1 MNWAVLL
8 VVCEVVAYRPEL
20 PPRLALEDPPCR
32 QVDAQ
37 ELCELKLE
45 AEECLHITD
54 LAASRGKRGKRR
66 GRGKGASRSAAC
78 ALEGPE
84 EGFAVLYGV
93 SNETDAVS
101 LRGEGPW
108 QISGGIHFHR
118 LRLEVTALEV
128 ENARLAFFNT
138 SARKDGGAISAGR
151 GGLKLRNS
159 SLQVVSSN
167 ATRGG
172 AIAVSSRGQLRCEG
186 STIVTESSYARMDGG
201 SIFAKNVRLENS
213 SVQISYAWARN
224 GGGLLADML
233 VARSSSLSISNA
245 FAYGH
250 GGATYSHKRLVL
262 IDSRLR
268 GRALDASQTLA
279 SKGGGIYAFH
289 LELRNS
295 SVEIE
300 DAASGFDGSC
310 IHAVRSMALQGSAVH
325 LSGCRAKSQAA
336 LHVGGEVQMVN
347 SSMTCHNSSAQ
358 SSGALHAEK
367 VFLNSSTM
375 KMTQIRS
382 QVPPVAL
389 EVSVFKMEGSSAL
402 SLLGTGGH
410 QGFSAIELS
419 SKAHEN
425 RSFDM
430 SQDSSL
436 VITDF
441 FSGILS
447 DGGLVRLR
455 NARLQRLRYAV
466 EMPRAEGLDVA
477 DSVLEDVSELAF
489 SCGSCQHLALRR
501 IVARRVG
508 ALLRAA
514 ELKKWSLRDV
524 QARCSQ
530 RSQVACVQLAS
541 ALVFLDPEPWRLENV
556 SLEAENV
563 SSDVAPVLLD
573 VEGPKVKG
581 SHITVSAT
589 CPAGSFSFTQE
600 SGSSISKTAE
610 LMAMF
615 EIMRGAENSPA
626 SNGTACCAS
635 TRTLPRTQR
644 FLKRTFD
651 FDFGI
656 IPDMNI
662 SCDPATYPCV
672 CTTNICDRQ
681 ILKTSLVST
690 RVSCMSCPMGQ
701 YSLTPYLRTLKGD
714 DSGLLGSS
722 GRVLEGDCLSCTD
735 VVTQVGKMPICAG
748 RSVRVPRG
756 LMALPGTTQHGLRFY
771 RCPNAGACPGG
782 DMVVADNLTRNQR
795 CAGGYDDASAGC
807 SQCATGY
814 GRQNLDPFECVRCGR
829 WDLSLAYFLLLPV
842 VPLLLAVRSASQT
855 EKERMSMVI
864 KVILSFG
871 TFLATIQNILEQT
884 AIYREL
890 RTQLTVALGLLE
902 AESEAGGATLLSAS
916 FDCLMG
922 GHASRWHFLGLQTFH
937 FLAFLLIFLVLEI
950 VGLLSRSESFGASWL
965 RRTLVLGNAFL
976 PQIFASCLQW
986 APCFHMAKDETDGS
1000 FESFSVFQV
1009 TETCGSGFGMPWMPL
1024 LGLSLF
1030 LLLGPLHWAFMVS
1043 QSRKWKNRK
1052 EYIGFLIAG
1061 YNLHCEWWEI
1071 TVLLRKTF
1079 LIGALVVLPVSYA
1092 PISLVIATVLI
1103 MLAALVGHLAMRPYV
1118 DPLMN
1123 LLEGGVLTYSMLALI
1138 LTLYLMSESWTNT
1151 NKTLVFF
1158 ILVGSNAVMCLLLLV
1173 VFLVIALRRPRQES
1187 SARSTATS
1195 SVPAG

>member
-1 MNWAVLL
+1 
-8 VVCEVVAYRPEL
+8 
-20 PPRLALEDPPCR
+20 
-32 QVDAQ
+32 
-37 ELCELKLE
+37 
-45 AEECLHITD
+45 
-54 LAASRGKRGKRR
+54 
-66 GRGKGASRSAAC
+66 
-78 ALEGPE
+78 
-84 EGFAVLYGV
+84 
-93 SNETDAVS
+93 
-101 LRGEGPW
+101 
-108 QISGGIHFHR
+108 
-118 LRLEVTALEV
+118 
-128 ENARLAFFNT
+128 
-138 SARKDGGAISAGR
+138 
-151 GGLKLRNS
+151 
-159 SLQVVSSN
+159 
-167 ATRGG
+167 
-172 AIAVSSRGQLRCEG
+172 
-186 STIVTESSYARMDGG
+186 
-201 SIFAKNVRLENS
+201 
-213 SVQISYAWARN
+213 
-224 GGGLLADML
+224 
-233 VARSSSLSISNA
+233 
-245 FAYGH
+245 
-250 GGATYSHKRLVL
+250 
-262 IDSRLR
+262 
-268 GRALDASQTLA
+268 
-279 SKGGGIYAFH
+279 
-289 LELRNS
+289 
-295 SVEIE
+295 
-300 DAASGFDGSC
+300 
-310 IHAVRSMALQGSAVH
+310 
-325 LSGCRAKSQAA
+325 
-336 LHVGGEVQMVN
+336 
-347 SSMTCHNSSAQ
+347 
-358 SSGALHAEK
+358 
-367 VFLNSSTM
+367 
-375 KMTQIRS
+375 
-382 QVPPVAL
+382 
-389 EVSVFKMEGSSAL
+389 
-402 SLLGTGGH
+402 
-410 QGFSAIELS
+410 
-419 SKAHEN
+419 
-425 RSFDM
+425 M

-455 NARLQRLRYAV
+455 NAQLQRLRYAV

-489 SCGSCQHLALRR
+489 SCGTCQHLALRR

-514 ELKKWSLRDV
+514 ELKKWSLQDV

-541 ALVFLDPEPWRLENV
+541 ALVFLDPEPWCLENV

-615 EIMRGAENSPA
+615 EMMRGAESPA
-626 SNGTACCAS
+626 ENGLAAGPTCCAS

-681 ILKTSLVST
+681 ILKTYLVST

-701 YSLTPYLRTLKGD
+701 YSLTPYTRALTGD

-722 GRVLEGDCLSCTD
+722 GSVLEGDCLSCAD
-735 VVTQVGKMPICAG
+735 VVTQVGKMPNCAG

-756 LMALPGTTQHGLRFY
+756 LMALRGNTRHGLRFY

-782 DMVVADNLTRNQR
+782 DMVVADNLTQNQR
-795 CAGGYDDASAGC
+795 CAGGYDDSSAGC
-807 SQCATGY
+807 TQCATGY
-814 GRQNLDPFECVRCGR
+814 GRQNLDPFECVQCGR
-829 WDLSLAYFLLLPV
+829 WDLSLVYFLLLPV

-884 AIYREL
+884 TIYREL

-937 FLAFLLIFLVLEI
+937 CLAFLLIFLVLEI
-950 VGLLSRSESFGASWL
+950 YGLLSRSESFGASWL

-976 PQIFASCLQW
+976 PAIFASFLQW
-986 APCFHMAKDETDGS
+986 APCFHMAKEPDGS

-1009 TETCGSGFGMPWMPL
+1009 TEPCGFVMPWMPL

-1061 YNLHCEWWEI
+1061 YNVHCEWWEI

-1079 LIGALVVLPVSYA
+1079 LIGALVLLPVSYA
-1092 PISLVIATVLI
+1092 PMSLVIATVLI
-1103 MLAALVGHLAMRPYV
+1103 MLAALVGHMAMRPYV

-1123 LLEGGVLTYSMLALI
+1123 LLEGSGPWPCYSMLALI

-1151 NKTLVFF
+1151 NKSLVFF
-1158 ILVGSNAVMCLLLLV
+1158 IIIGSNAVTCLLLLV
-1173 VFLVIALRRPRQES
+1173 VFLFIALRRQDS
-1187 SARSTATS
+1187 SVSRSAASTASTVP